1 MNRKLA
7 DTELILSNN
16 KIYHLDIGADDIA
29 DTILTVGDPKRVEKV
44 ASYFDIVEFKHQHRE
59 FVTYTGYF
67 NNKRI
72 TVLSTGIGTQNID
85 IVMNELDALINIDF
99 KSRRVSD
106 KLRSLNII
114 RLGTTGALQENIA
127 LNSFIVASHAIDLTG
142 ILLYY
147 NPIQNEEEE
156 ELTNA
161 FTSYMKGKLP
171 ETTFL
176 AYASD
181 EKIMQS
187 FLTNSSCI
195 KGISVTCHGFY
206 TPQGRSLRAG
216 AMTFNFTD
224 YLANFPF
231 KIPLTN
237 LEMET
242 AALYGLA
249 KMLGHRCCSINV
261 TIANRITKQF
271 TSSVQLAEKKLIEFS
286 LETIAATP
294 VTK

>member
-1 MNRKLA
+1 MKRKLA

-16 KIYHLDIGADDIA
+16 KIYHLDIGADDVA
-29 DTILTVGDPKRVEKV
+29 DTVLTVGDPERVERITR
-44 ASYFDIVEFKHQHRE
+44 YFDVIQFKHQHRE
-59 FVTYTGYF
+59 FVTHTGYF
-67 NNKRI
+67 NNKRL

-85 IVMNELDALINIDF
+85 IVLNELDALINIDF
-99 KSRRVSD
+99 KSKMVND

-127 LNSFIVASHAIDLTG
+127 LDSFIVASHAIDLTG

-147 NPIQNEEEE
+147 KPLQNKEEE
-156 ELTNA
+156 ELSQR
-161 FTSYMKGKLP
+161 FTSYIKGKLP

-187 FLTNSSCI
+187 LLANSSCI

-206 TPQGRSLRAG
+206 TPQGRPLRAG
-216 AMTFNFTD
+216 AMDCNFTE
-224 YLANFPF
+224 YLASFPF

-242 AALYGLA
+242 AALYGLS

-261 TIANRITKQF
+261 AIANRITKKF
-271 TSSVQLAEKKLIEFS
+271 TSSVHLAEKKLIEFT
-286 LETIAATP
+286 LEAIAAP
-294 VTK
+294 S